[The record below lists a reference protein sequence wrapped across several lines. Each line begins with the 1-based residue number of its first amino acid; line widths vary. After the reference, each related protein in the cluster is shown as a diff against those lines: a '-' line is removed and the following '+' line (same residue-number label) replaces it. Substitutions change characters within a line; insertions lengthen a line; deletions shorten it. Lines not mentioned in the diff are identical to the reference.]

1 MIRTLALFAALS
13 LCAPVASAQ
22 VLGDRVE
29 ASGCAFSAGG
39 NVTDNSINLI
49 CGMPFEEVAQMVV
62 GMSSNDPAHKA
73 EVLGILRARLP
84 EDTRFRVEAVASFF
98 ETLGQEQVP
107 PERLA
112 DTFAD
117 IANENLALRDRLR
130 SFEGDDPAMQTL
142 REAAAE
148 ALEIGDHDAA
158 IAALREAEE
167 LIETE
172 ALEALLTERTRRRAE
187 LIAEQAEVERTR
199 LDLAA
204 AALLFDRAAGTVGP
218 YDEAAALRHV
228 ESAARAWYEHGRDKG
243 DNAALLSSIAHWQ
256 RLLVATSRDRTP
268 LDWAMTQMNL
278 GNALVRL
285 GESEPGTARLEQ
297 AVTAYRAALEEATR
311 DRVPLEWA
319 MTQMN
324 LGAALQALGKREPGT
339 ARLEEAIAAYRASLQ
354 ERTRDRVPLDWATSQ
369 MNFGNALAILGERE
383 LGTGRLEQAVAAYR
397 AALEEMTRDRVP
409 LSWALVQM
417 NLGAALRTL
426 GEREPGTARLEE
438 AVAAYR
444 AALEEVTRDRV
455 QLAWAMAQNNLGNAL
470 AILGEREPGTARL
483 EEAVAAYRAA
493 LKERTRD
500 RVPLE
505 WAMTQMNLAFAL
517 ETLSGRA
524 ANVKFMLE
532 AAASFT
538 AAAEVLEAIGHP
550 VAQQAI
556 SGAERARAATLE
568 LEGREPE

>member
-278 GNALVRL
+278 GNALAILGELEPGTARLEQAVTAYRAALEELTRDRDPLTWAMTQMNLGNALVRL

-444 AALEEVTRDRV
+444 AAL
-455 QLAWAMAQNNLGNAL
+455 
-470 AILGEREPGTARL
+470 
-483 EEAVAAYRAA
+483 
-493 LKERTRD
+493 KERTRD

>member
-278 GNALVRL
+278 GNALAIL
-285 GESEPGTARLEQ
+285 GELEPGTARLEQ

-444 AALEEVTRDRV
+444 AAL
-455 QLAWAMAQNNLGNAL
+455 
-470 AILGEREPGTARL
+470 
-483 EEAVAAYRAA
+483 
-493 LKERTRD
+493 KERTRD